1 MTIKKLLIANRG
13 EIVERIIRTCKDK
26 NIISIV
32 IFSENDKNLPYI
44 KKADIAVNISNSS
57 YLDID
62 KIIEVAKKYHAD
74 SIHPAYGFLS
84 ENSIFSKRC
93 FDENITFVGPS
104 YDVISKMGD
113 KLQSLKIAEK
123 LDIPLIK
130 TFDENEKITDFPVL
144 IKASLGGGGKG
155 MKVIHSENDFTHN
168 LESCKRESLAS
179 FGSDSVFIQKYF
191 EDAHHI
197 EIQIAGDNYGN
208 YLHFFERECSVQ
220 RRYQKILEE
229 TPSLYISEKVRNKLI
244 EYSLKIV
251 RELKYNSIGTIEYL
265 VSNEDIFFLE
275 MNTRLQVEH
284 AITEEVTGIDL
295 VSLQIDITE
304 GKELNIKQEDII
316 SKGHSIEVRLYAE
329 DVNKDFKPSI
339 GKLLEYSFPKSKN
352 IRLENTFENGL
363 YITPFYDPMMCK
375 IVSYGNDRN
384 KSISTLKEYLKEI
397 DILGVETNKSLLI
410 DILEDENF
418 KNGSYNTSFIKN
430 KIEYLNK
437 MNQDNLTNFLIAS
450 TMIFISNR
458 IKNRNIFKHINSW
471 SNTLKDF
478 KTQLLEI
485 DNSNYEI
492 KYKTFSENN
501 FDINILD
508 NLYEVEVVD
517 INESEI
523 SLNINDLRFNFKFS
537 IDENTI
543 FITDKKYTF
552 SIKEGNR
559 FPKSKSEDEYKEK
572 YFASLPGEISKI
584 YVKVGDTIK
593 VNTPLLVINSMKMEN
608 TIHALSDCFIE
619 EIFVQENTFVKAD
632 SLMLKVKPL

>member
-13 EIVERIIRTCKDK
+13 EIVERIIRTCKEK
-26 NIISIV
+26 NITSII

-44 KKADIAVNISNSS
+44 KKADIAVNIGNNS

-62 KIIEVAKKYHAD
+62 KIVEIAKKYNAD

-84 ENSIFSKRC
+84 ENSMFAKRC

-104 YDVISKMGD
+104 HDVIDKMGD
-113 KLQSLKIAEK
+113 KLQSFKIAEK

-130 TFDENEKITDFPVL
+130 TFDEKEKITDFPVL

-155 MKVIHSENDFTHN
+155 MKVVYSENDFTHN
-168 LESCKRESLAS
+168 LDSCKRESLAS

-191 EDAHHI
+191 EDSHHI

-208 YLHFFERECSVQ
+208 YLHFFERECSIQ

-229 TPSLYISEKVRNKLI
+229 TPSPYISNNVRSKLI
-244 EYSLKIV
+244 EYSLKIIKY
-251 RELKYNSIGTIEYL
+251 LKYNSVGTIEYL
-265 VSNEDIFFLE
+265 VSNEEVFFLE

-295 VSLQIDITE
+295 VKLQLDIAE
-304 GKELNIKQEDII
+304 GKELNLKQEDIN

-339 GKLLEYSFPKSKN
+339 GRLLEYSFPNEKN
-352 IRLENTFENGL
+352 IRLENTFEKGL
-363 YITPFYDPMMCK
+363 EVTPFYDPMMCK
-375 IVSYGNDRN
+375 VISYGNNRN
-384 KSISTLKEYLKEI
+384 QSISTLKEYLKKV

-418 KNGSYNTSFIKN
+418 KDGSYNTSFIKN

-450 TMIFISNR
+450 TMVFISNR
-458 IKNRNIFKHINSW
+458 IKSRNIFKHINSW

-485 DNSNYEI
+485 DNNSYEI
-492 KYKTFSENN
+492 KYKKSSENN
-501 FDINILD
+501 FDITILD
-508 NLYEVEVVD
+508 NLYDVELVHINDTEV
-517 INESEI
+517 
-523 SLNINDLRFNFKFS
+523 SLIINDLRFTFKFS
-537 IDENTI
+537 VDESNI
-543 FITDKKYTF
+543 FITDKKETF

-572 YFASLPGEISKI
+572 YFASLPGEISKL

-593 VNTPLLVINSMKMEN
+593 VNSPLLVINSMKMEN
-608 TIHALSDCFIE
+608 TINALSDCVIE